1 MLKTVSS
8 LSNAIGALN
17 YKGTWN
23 AATNNPTLTSGV
35 GTKGDY
41 YVVSVAGSTNLDG
54 TTLWGV
60 GDMAIFNGSTW
71 QKADGGDTSLVTSLT
86 VTGLTGYMYA
96 NNTTPVTASTTIPVA
111 NITGAVPNTVNVLAG
126 TGLSGGGAL
135 TGNVTLN
142 LANTSVVAATYG
154 NATAVSQIVVDQQG
168 RVTSA
173 SNVSISVGNSNLQNS
188 NVVLGNTTLTLG
200 STVTAVGNLSLNN
213 VTINSGNATLTNVN
227 VTYRGTSSNTGALN
241 VGGNLSSSDIGI
253 ISSFVG
259 NGSTYSYVAI
269 QNTNSSNTS
278 YASVSTIND
287 GFSAY
292 SDLGTNSTT
301 YSYSAAGF
309 PNNAVSS
316 PNASFLVAYS
326 GDLALS
332 TWSANS
338 IHFVANSSAST
349 TSAMVVNGN
358 NSVTINSLSQTASST
373 AAMPTASLPL
383 VPAGYLQFTLANA
396 TVVKIPY
403 YGV

>member
-8 LSNAIGALN
+8 SLNVVGALN

-23 AATNNPTLTSGV
+23 ASTNNPTLTSSV

-60 GDMAIFNGSTW
+60 GDWAVFNGSIW
-71 QKADGGDTSLVTSLT
+71 QKVDGGS
-86 VTGLTGYMYA
+86 TGDF
-96 NNTTPVTASTTIPVA
+96 TTISVSGTA
-111 NITGAVPNTVNVLAG
+111 NIATANV
-126 TGLSGGGAL
+126 TNFVS
-135 TGNVTLN
+135 GNVT
-142 LANTSVVAATYG
+142 
-154 NATAVSQIVVDQQG
+154 
-168 RVTSA
+168 
-173 SNVSISVGNSNLQNS
+173 ISG
-188 NVVLGNTTLTLG
+188 
-200 STVTAVGNLSLNN
+200 
-213 VTINSGNATLTNVN
+213 GNATLTNVTASNVN

-269 QNTNSSNTS
+269 QNTNSSNTA

-309 PNNAVSS
+309 PNNAVST

-338 IHFVANSSAST
+338 IHFVANSSSST

-358 NSVTINSLSQTASST
+358 NSVTINSLSQTASSS
-373 AAMPTASLPL
+373 AAMPTSSIPL

>member
-8 LSNAIGALN
+8 VINAIGALN
-17 YKGTWN
+17 YKGTWD
-23 AATNNPTLTSGV
+23 ASTNNPTLTSSV

-60 GDMAIFNGSTW
+60 GDWAVFNGSIW
-71 QKADGGDTSLVTSLT
+71 QKVDGGDSGNFVNIS
-86 VTGLTGYMYA
+86 VSSLTGYMYA
-96 NNTTPVTASTTIPVA
+96 NGTANATASTTIPVA
-111 NITGAVPNTVNVLAG
+111 NITGLGTMATQNANAVVIIGG
-126 TGLSGGGAL
+126 TE
-135 TGNVTLN
+135 GNVTY
-142 LANTSVVAATYG
+142 S
-154 NATAVSQIVVDQQG
+154 
-168 RVTSA
+168 
-173 SNVSISVGNSNLQNS
+173 
-188 NVVLGNTTLTLG
+188 
-200 STVTAVGNLSLNN
+200 N
-213 VTINSGNATLTNVN
+213 VTINSGNATLTNVTASNVN

-253 ISSFVG
+253 IASFVG
-259 NGSTYSYVAI
+259 NGSTYSYVAV
-269 QNTNSSNTS
+269 QNNNSSNTAYS
-278 YASVSTIND
+278 SISTIND
-287 GFSAY
+287 GFNAY

-301 YSYSAAGF
+301 YSFSAAGF
-309 PNNAVSS
+309 PNNAVSA
-316 PNASFLVAYS
+316 PNASFLVAYG
-326 GDLALS
+326 GDLAVS

-338 IHFVANSSAST
+338 IHFVANSSSST

-373 AAMPTASLPL
+373 AAMPTSSIPL